1 MNSTLV
7 ILASFWNWRRK
18 FSSVGRICANY
29 KRKKDKLIPSKR
41 VQLNYIKRPIYR
53 YKTTCWLHSVHPR
66 MIIQLN
72 CLKIIDASCWLALPK
87 AVFTHTSLISRR
99 PSKFLSYLCRIS
111 SLISLTLSCAK
122 PCRQWRP
129 IMISKVSYEFNSC
142 SICLTIEG
150 TSLPRKTYQRLWF
163 KIRG

>member
-29 KRKKDKLIPSKR
+29 KRRKDKPIPSTR
-41 VQLNYIKRPIYR
+41 VQLLKI
-53 YKTTCWLHSVHPR
+53 TTLDGRLTDTKQRVSFHSVHPR
-66 MIIQLN
+66 MIFQLN
-72 CLKIIDASCWLALPK
+72 CLQMIGASCWLALSK
-87 AVFTHTSLISRR
+87 AVFAHTSLISRR
-99 PSKFLSYLCRIS
+99 PSKFLSYLSRIS

-129 IMISKVSYEFNSC
+129 ITISKVSYEFNSYLFHYWG
-142 SICLTIEG
+142 SFTHII
-150 TSLPRKTYQRLWF
+150 TSDK
-163 KIRG
+163 